1 MGAAASAALAK
12 CRIVSTAAVVC
23 LLASAPALGAKKE
36 SPQPSGTKVAEGS
49 FFAVYV
55 LKKEEKPAAANYVER
70 VYQVT
75 IVARTVKHGTQRYT
89 RRIATL
95 DADLLASASW
105 QIADLDGDG
114 LEDLRYLAQQTKAG
128 CRVWPAL
135 RWEKDRERF
144 TQGGAQLARHVDGRG
159 KKVPNCALR

>member
-1 MGAAASAALAK
+1 MNLANR
-12 CRIVSTAAVVC
+12 RIVSAVAFAC
-23 LLASAPALGAKKE
+23 LLWSATSFGAKKQ
-36 SPQPSGTKVAEGS
+36 SPPPSGAKVAEAS
-49 FFAVYV
+49 FFEVYV

-89 RRIATL
+89 RRIETL
-95 DADLLASASW
+95 DADLLAAASW
-105 QIADLDGDG
+105 EIADLDGDG

-144 TQGGAQLARHVDGRG
+144 TQGGAQLARHVDAHG